1 MAGAA
6 TGVPARVK
14 VVEEIKNAVGTCD
27 WASTPP
33 VVDLRLGTADGS
45 YVVVIKKLV
54 QCALLNSERGAS
66 RALSGTASQDLAQT
80 LGMGALDTALW
91 PGAKEAQPTCEVQHI
106 PRVLDWAV
114 ARHGGGKWLPVEQRA
129 ELVAAVQKTACN
141 LALSALTRS
150 TGSIGVDITMVVE
163 EVRHLRADLESEN
176 ARAEDAT
183 TQLQSA
189 KEDLQRTHTELA
201 AVHAEADRVSH
212 ALTGVKHD
220 LERQG
225 RTCKTLEADVKDLRV
240 QLLAAQEAQRVTE
253 EVSRFLAT
261 TAEVQLQQP
270 EITGLAVP
278 VAFTLHVPV
287 QRDGECEYEHYGGVL
302 QEEATKET
310 SMLALEM
317 LLKEVFFRD
326 ASENLARA
334 LGIAGGVFDT
344 ARWPDAVIAQAT

>member
-1 MAGAA
+1 MTHAMTWAGC
-6 TGVPARVK
+6 GVVLEVPGDSISMSGGSDVGSRVTDVGKLAGRVTARGDIPA
-14 VVEEIKNAVGTCD
+14 E
-27 WASTPP
+27 
-33 VVDLRLGTADGS
+33 DLLLGMDQNGR
-45 YVVVIKKLV
+45 VVVRIKQLV
-54 QCALLNSERGAS
+54 QCARNVGERAASMVMKEQGAAAELAHLLGHGDSLN
-66 RALSGTASQDLAQT
+66 TASW
-80 LGMGALDTALW
+80 GHHKH
-91 PGAKEAQPTCEVQHI
+91 PVQ
-106 PRVLDWAV
+106 
-114 ARHGGGKWLPVEQRA
+114 
-129 ELVAAVQKTACN
+129 
-141 LALSALTRS
+141 
-150 TGSIGVDITMVVE
+150 
-163 EVRHLRADLESEN
+163 
-176 ARAEDAT
+176 
-183 TQLQSA
+183 
-189 KEDLQRTHTELA
+189 
-201 AVHAEADRVSH
+201 AEADRVSH
-212 ALTGVKHD
+212 ALTGVKLD